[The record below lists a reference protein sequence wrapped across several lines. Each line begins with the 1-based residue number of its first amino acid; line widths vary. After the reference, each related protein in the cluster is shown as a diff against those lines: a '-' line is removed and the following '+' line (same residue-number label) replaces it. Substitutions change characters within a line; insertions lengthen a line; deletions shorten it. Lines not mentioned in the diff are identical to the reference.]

1 MPIAY
6 VLINSDLGTDVSII
20 TKIKEIL
27 AGGNDVQYEIQ
38 GVYGVYDIILKLS
51 STSSDALKSIITNK
65 IRKINKIIIESIMFR
80 IILKNKFKERKID
93 LSIAVKVMYHQK
105 FTGSIQSEHIKWW
118 KRYWI
123 KPIMLE
129 ILYPKKGWIQLV
141 KIFREGKPSIR
152 VITTPTSSAKRELLV
167 HKQLYGEEVLHE
179 QKRKKKLEQFRNK
192 QKNMQTTN
200 IAPNME

>member
-1 MPIAY
+1 
-6 VLINSDLGTDVSII
+6 
-20 TKIKEIL
+20 
-27 AGGNDVQYEIQ
+27 
-38 GVYGVYDIILKLS
+38 
-51 STSSDALKSIITNK
+51 
-65 IRKINKIIIESIMFR
+65 MFR

-105 FTGSIQSEHIKWW
+105 FTGSIQREHIKWW
-118 KRYWI
+118 TRYWI

-167 HKQLYGEEVLHE
+167 YKQLYGEEVLHE

>member
-1 MPIAY
+1 
-6 VLINSDLGTDVSII
+6 
-20 TKIKEIL
+20 
-27 AGGNDVQYEIQ
+27 
-38 GVYGVYDIILKLS
+38 
-51 STSSDALKSIITNK
+51 
-65 IRKINKIIIESIMFR
+65 MFR

-93 LSIAVKVMYHQK
+93 LSIAIKVMYHQK
-105 FTGSIQSEHIKWW
+105 FTGSIQQEHVKWW

-129 ILYPKKGWIQLV
+129 ILYPKKGWITLV

-167 HKQLYGEEVLHE
+167 YKQLHGEEAQHE
-179 QKRKKKLEQFRNK
+179 QKRQKKLEQFRNK
-192 QKNMQTTN
+192 QKDMQTTN

>member
-1 MPIAY
+1 
-6 VLINSDLGTDVSII
+6 
-20 TKIKEIL
+20 
-27 AGGNDVQYEIQ
+27 
-38 GVYGVYDIILKLS
+38 
-51 STSSDALKSIITNK
+51 
-65 IRKINKIIIESIMFR
+65 MFR
-80 IILKNKFKERKID
+80 IILKNKFKDRKID

-105 FTGSIQSEHIKWW
+105 FTGSIQREHIKWW

-167 HKQLYGEEVLHE
+167 YKQLYGEEVQHE
-179 QKRKKKLEQFRNK
+179 QKRQKKLEQFRSK
-192 QKNMQTTN
+192 QKNMQTSN
-200 IAPNME
+200 IAPNMEWSKSKQFS

>member
-1 MPIAY
+1 
-6 VLINSDLGTDVSII
+6 
-20 TKIKEIL
+20 
-27 AGGNDVQYEIQ
+27 
-38 GVYGVYDIILKLS
+38 
-51 STSSDALKSIITNK
+51 
-65 IRKINKIIIESIMFR
+65 MFK

-105 FTGSIQSEHIKWW
+105 FTGSIQQEHVKWW

-167 HKQLYGEEVLHE
+167 YKQLYGEEVLHE

-192 QKNMQTTN
+192 QKDMQTTN

>member
-1 MPIAY
+1 
-6 VLINSDLGTDVSII
+6 
-20 TKIKEIL
+20 
-27 AGGNDVQYEIQ
+27 
-38 GVYGVYDIILKLS
+38 
-51 STSSDALKSIITNK
+51 
-65 IRKINKIIIESIMFR
+65 MFR

-93 LSIAVKVMYHQK
+93 LSVATKVMYHQP

-152 VITTPTSSAKRELLV
+152 VITVASSFGLRELLV
-167 HKQLYGEEVLHE
+167 HKQLYGEEVQNE

-200 IAPNME
+200 IAPSME

>member
-1 MPIAY
+1 
-6 VLINSDLGTDVSII
+6 
-20 TKIKEIL
+20 
-27 AGGNDVQYEIQ
+27 
-38 GVYGVYDIILKLS
+38 
-51 STSSDALKSIITNK
+51 
-65 IRKINKIIIESIMFR
+65 MFR

-93 LSIAVKVMYHQK
+93 LSIAVKVMYHQQ

-152 VITTPTSSAKRELLV
+152 VITTPTSSSKRELLV
-167 HKQLYGEEVLHE
+167 YKQLYGEEVLHE